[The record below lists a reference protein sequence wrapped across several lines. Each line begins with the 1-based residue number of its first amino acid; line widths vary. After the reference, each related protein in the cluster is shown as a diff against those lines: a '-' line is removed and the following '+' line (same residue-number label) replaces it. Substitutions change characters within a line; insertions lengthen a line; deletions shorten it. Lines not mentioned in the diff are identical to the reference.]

1 MDIKNC
7 LNKRIVYAT
16 RDTATLFDEGV
27 VMQIANNSVN
37 IGGMWVDIDK
47 VIVKDVLS
55 DNINES
61 GNSGETLLNG

>member
-7 LNKRIVYAT
+7 LNKRIVYTTSENMAF
-16 RDTATLFDEGV
+16 LEEGV

-37 IGGMWVDIDK
+37 IGGTWVDIGR

-61 GNSGETLLNG
+61 GNGGDQLIRG

>member
-7 LNKRIVYAT
+7 LNKRVVYAT
-16 RDTATLFDEGV
+16 RDDSTLFTEGV

-37 IGGMWVDIDK
+37 IGGMWVDINK

-61 GNSGETLLNG
+61 GNGGEQLIRG